1 MQIALKMLLFGAPC
15 AEHHAVVILQLL
27 LGQKNKYSKFWNY
40 KMKIYGNWKL
50 VNLLFENM
58 EVKRAFTRAG
68 GLRDTVI
75 KLFKEYAENA
85 VKEDALKMLK
95 FEKDK

>member
-1 MQIALKMLLFGAPC
+1 
-15 AEHHAVVILQLL
+15 
-27 LGQKNKYSKFWNY
+27 
-40 KMKIYGNWKL
+40 L